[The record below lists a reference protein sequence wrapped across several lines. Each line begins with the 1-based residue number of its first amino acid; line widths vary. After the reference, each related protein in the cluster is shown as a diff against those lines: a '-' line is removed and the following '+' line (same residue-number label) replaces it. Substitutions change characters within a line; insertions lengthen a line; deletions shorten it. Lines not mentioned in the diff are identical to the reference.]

1 MTTNILHTELHID
14 PGDPKFELAA
24 ASILDRHNGGEAEA
38 NITSAV
44 RDFFIL
50 ANLAKPEQIKE
61 ENPPSDSSRS
71 AVDLTAH
78 DTFVEMKRR
87 VGTTGGNSP
96 NPDYIQQLDDY
107 LLQSQTMGKG
117 VRMGVLTDGKH
128 WLLRWNNAGPANT
141 AYPYAFTLES
151 SSQWLGLYEWLRDKA
166 LVSHVDILPTR
177 RSIEEHFG
185 PNNLTYQR
193 DIASLK
199 ALYLAYAGH
208 ETIKLKRRL
217 WYDLLRTALGEIARS
232 QEELDDLFVRHT
244 YLSAVV
250 AMVVQATFG
259 IDIYQMAE
267 TDPADLLQGRQ
278 FRNDTGLQG
287 VVESD
292 FFTWPTEVGGN
303 PFLRTLARRLARFD
317 WNNAPADVA
326 AILYETVIPPEER
339 RQLGEYYTPGWLAR
353 TMVRELV
360 TDPLDQHVLDP
371 ACGSGAFVAEAVSH
385 FIDASKN
392 SRLHPKQLLDH
403 LRMSVTGIDV
413 HPVAV
418 HLARSAWALA
428 AKPAILAAKESG
440 FDASGPVPVYLGD
453 SLQLRFR
460 SGDMFA
466 EHEVRIEVEDGQN
479 TALVFPVRLVDEPS
493 NFDALMG
500 DVSEYIEHGDDPYVA
515 LDDHKISDPNER
527 KVLEETIAALQ
538 GLHSEGRDHIWAYYT
553 RNLVRPVALARRK
566 VDVIVGNPPWI
577 NYNQTADTLRTE
589 LERQSKDLYGI
600 WTGGR
605 YATHQDVAGLF
616 FTRCTDLYLKDDGLI
631 GMVMPHSALQA
642 GQYSKW
648 RSGSWRAKR
657 SGVTVMVD
665 FTYKKAWDLEQ
676 LEPNNFFP
684 VPASV
689 VFARRVGI
697 VSPAQPLA
705 GEVERWL
712 GNAGSPQ
719 VQRQSIGIT
728 DTSAVGESPYAGYSR
743 QGATIV
749 PRCLFFVNEVEN
761 SATVQAGQ
769 TVTVNPRRGSQDKA
783 PWKNLDLTAIT
794 SQTIESSHLFDVHL
808 GETLVPYAT
817 LEPLTALLPLKR
829 GDAAIPADSGGV
841 GGIRLGDIDRRM
853 RGRWQAIIRLWDEN
867 KQSVNKLD
875 LPDRLDYHGEYSS
888 QLEWQKD
895 KAGRPIRVLYS
906 KSGEPTAG
914 ILEDDAPIIDHLLF
928 WVTCKSPNE
937 AKYLVAII
945 NSQVL
950 YKAVKP
956 FMSKGQFGPR
966 DLHKHLWKLPIPE
979 FNPSVALHKS
989 ISKAGEA
996 AATGVAQQLE
1006 QLREERGS
1014 KLTVTIARREL
1025 RKWLRASAQGKA
1037 VEEVVGELLGGA

>member
-1 MTTNILHTELHID
+1 MTTNTTDAKPHLD
-14 PGDPKFELAA
+14 FNDPKYASAA
-24 ASILDRHNGGEAEA
+24 AYILDRHNHNEPEA

-44 RDFFIL
+44 RDFL
-50 ANLAKPEQIKE
+50 VLTNLSQAEEIKE
-61 ENPPSDSSRS
+61 ENPPSDSSRR

-107 LLQSQTMGKG
+107 LFQSQTMGKG

-128 WLLRWNNAGPANT
+128 WLLRWSNAGPVKT
-141 AYPYAFTLES
+141 TYPYAFTLES
-151 SSQWLGLYEWLRDKA
+151 SEQWLGLYEWLRDKA
-166 LVSHVDILPTR
+166 LVSQVDILPTR
-177 RSIEEHFG
+177 NTIVEHFG
-185 PNNLTYQR
+185 AGSLPYQR

-199 ALYLAYAGH
+199 TLYLAYSGH

-259 IDIYQMAE
+259 IDIYLMAE

-303 PFLRTLARRLARFD
+303 PFLRTLARRLGRFD
-317 WNNAPADVA
+317 WSIAPADVA

-371 ACGSGAFVAEAVSH
+371 ACGSGTFIAEAVSH
-385 FIDASKN
+385 FIDASE
-392 SRLHPKQLLDH
+392 SSSLHPKQLLDR

-460 SGDMFA
+460 TGDMFA

-515 LDDHKISDPNER
+515 LDDHKITEENEK
-527 KVLEETIAALQ
+527 KVLSETIATLQ
-538 GLHSEGRDHIWAYYT
+538 DLHSEGRDHIWAYYT

-577 NYNQTADTLRTE
+577 NYNQTEDTLRTG

-616 FTRCTDLYLKDDGLI
+616 FTRCTDLYLKNDGVI

-665 FTYKKAWDLEQ
+665 FTYKKAWDLER

-689 VFARRVGI
+689 VFAQRVGI

-712 GNAGSPQ
+712 GTAGSPQ
-719 VQRQSIGIT
+719 VQRQSVGIT
-728 DTSAVGESPYAGYSR
+728 DTSAVGESPYANR
-743 QGATIV
+743 ARNGATIF
-749 PRCLFFVNEVEN
+749 PRCLFFVHEVEN
-761 SATVQAGQ
+761 PAILQAGQ
-769 TVTVNPRRGSQDKA
+769 TVTVNPRRGSQDKY
-783 PWKNLDLTAIT
+783 PWKSLDLNEIT
-794 SQTIESSHLFDVHL
+794 GQTIESSHLFDVHL
-808 GETLVPYAT
+808 GETLGPYAT
-817 LEPLTALLPLKR
+817 LKPLKALLPIER
-829 GDAAIPADSGGV
+829 GDAKLPTDADGV
-841 GGIRLGDIDRRM
+841 GGIRLGGLDRRM
-853 RGRWQAIIRLWDEN
+853 RGRWRAISRLWEDN
-867 KQSVNKLD
+867 KAPANKLS
-875 LPDRLDYHGEYSS
+875 LLSQLDYYGKLSA
-888 QLEWQKD
+888 QLSWQQHQEKPVRI
-895 KAGRPIRVLYS
+895 AYNQ
-906 KSGEPTAG
+906 SGAPTAAVVAD
-914 ILEDDAPIIDHLLF
+914 DDALIDYTLF
-928 WVTCKSPNE
+928 WIACSSVQE
-937 AKYLVAII
+937 ANYLVAVI
-945 NSQVL
+945 NSQALFDSVESL
-950 YKAVKP
+950 MP
-956 FMSKGQFGPR
+956 KGQFGAR
-966 DLHKHLWKLPIPE
+966 HLEKHLWKLPIPE
-979 FNPSVALHKS
+979 FDPSDALHNS
-989 ISKAGEA
+989 IANAGEA
-996 AATGVAQQLE
+996 AATGVAHQLE
-1006 QLREERGS
+1006 QLRQERGPQ
-1014 KLTVTIARREL
+1014 LTVTIARREL
-1025 RKWLRASAQGKA
+1025 RKWLRASAEGKA